1 MEQLFEALSA
11 TSLKADLA
19 VEKEQM
25 TISLKLPKDCK
36 EAVWIQEIAAL
47 QPHCDKKNTNIRKE
61 RIPFKRRPRRWHK
74 RNATNDARCRCVNHC
89 FLHCKSVECVLSRSF
104 QNFVGDEGFYVYQQ
118 VYPIYGIAMTLAL
131 SGLPQFISKIVAE
144 QPDIRSQKQVLR
156 QLYPYV
162 LWLAIACWAFFFGS
176 QEIAI
181 SMGMLHSNH

>member
-1 MEQLFEALSA
+1 MQRMMQGAVVLTIASFIAKVLSA
-11 TSLKADLA
+11 FYR
-19 VEKEQM
+19 V
-25 TISLKLPKDCK
+25 P
-36 EAVWIQEIAAL
+36 
-47 QPHCDKKNTNIRKE
+47 
-61 RIPFKRRPRRWHK
+61 
-74 RNATNDARCRCVNHC
+74 
-89 FLHCKSVECVLSRSF
+89 F

-162 LWLAIACWAFFFGS
+162 LWLAIACWAFFFFGS

-181 SMGMLHSNH
+181 SMGDLCTPTINGSCFLYLLLVQFFLSIVGIFKVIC

>member
-1 MEQLFEALSA
+1 MAQKEMQRMMQGAVVLTIASFIAKVLSA
-11 TSLKADLA
+11 FYR
-19 VEKEQM
+19 V
-25 TISLKLPKDCK
+25 P
-36 EAVWIQEIAAL
+36 
-47 QPHCDKKNTNIRKE
+47 
-61 RIPFKRRPRRWHK
+61 
-74 RNATNDARCRCVNHC
+74 
-89 FLHCKSVECVLSRSF
+89 F

-162 LWLAIACWAFFFGS
+162 LWLAIACWAFFFFGS

-181 SMGMLHSNH
+181 SMGDAALQPLMEVVSFTFLLVPILSFYREIGRAHV

>member
-36 EAVWIQEIAAL
+36 EAVWIQEIAAFTTAL
-47 QPHCDKKNTNIRKE
+47 RQENTNIRKE
-61 RIPFKRRPRRWHK
+61 RIPLKGGLEDGTKEMQRMMQGAVVLTIASFIAK
-74 RNATNDARCRCVNHC
+74 
-89 FLHCKSVECVLSRSF
+89 VLSAFYRVPF

-144 QPDIRSQKQVLR
+144 QPDIRSQNKCCAN
-156 QLYPYV
+156 YIPMCY
-162 LWLAIACWAFFFGS
+162 G
-176 QEIAI
+176 
-181 SMGMLHSNH
+181 

>member
-1 MEQLFEALSA
+1 MDMYEELEADLLDRFGEYPDEVAHLLTTGRIKMDGDRALLESIRKRDQKVKFVLSKIGTKTYSVEQLFEALSA

-104 QNFVGDEGFYVYQQ
+104 SELCRG
-118 VYPIYGIAMTLAL
+118 
-131 SGLPQFISKIVAE
+131 
-144 QPDIRSQKQVLR
+144 
-156 QLYPYV
+156 
-162 LWLAIACWAFFFGS
+162 
-176 QEIAI
+176 
-181 SMGMLHSNH
+181 

>member
-36 EAVWIQEIAAL
+36 EAVWIQEIAAFTTAL
-47 QPHCDKKNTNIRKE
+47 RQEKYKHSQGTDSFKGGLEDGTKE
-61 RIPFKRRPRRWHK
+61 MQRMMQGAVVLTIASFIAK
-74 RNATNDARCRCVNHC
+74 
-89 FLHCKSVECVLSRSF
+89 VLSAFYRVPF

-144 QPDIRSQKQVLR
+144 QPDIRSQNKCCAN
-156 QLYPYV
+156 YIPMCY
-162 LWLAIACWAFFFGS
+162 G
-176 QEIAI
+176 
-181 SMGMLHSNH
+181 